1 MAWRRNFVIALALG
15 TMLAASPAAAVLQ
28 PHRAFYR
35 LDLARAGGVG
45 PLLGVQGGLVIEWRL
60 ACDGWLSRQRLGFVA
75 ATEDGAGL
83 ARDVR
88 FSSWEASDGSS
99 LRYTVRSFAGDA
111 LEEEFRGEALLE
123 GQGGGTASFSEPE
136 QVEVPLPSGT
146 VFPTEHLER
155 VLISAEQGERLTTH
169 EVFDG
174 WGFDSLT
181 QITTVIGEPATLPPS
196 ADGPEGQ
203 RAWPVSMAYYDVD
216 SQSDVPDFEASF
228 LLTPDG
234 VMHELALDYGDFML
248 DATMERLE
256 LLDQPAC

>member
-1 MAWRRNFVIALALG
+1 MDWRRNLVIACALG
-15 TMLAASPAAAVLQ
+15 ATLAAPPAAAALQ

-35 LDLARAGGVG
+35 LDLGQTRGMD
-45 PLLGVQGGLVIEWRL
+45 PLLGVRGGLVIEWRL

-88 FSSWEASDGSS
+88 FSSWEATDGSS
-99 LRYTVRSFAGDA
+99 LRYTVRSFEGDA
-111 LEEEFRGEALLE
+111 LEEEFRGEARIKE
-123 GQGGGTASFSEPE
+123 QGGGLANFSRPE
-136 QVEVPLPSGT
+136 EVEVPLPSGT

-155 VLISAEQGERLTTH
+155 VLLSAERGERLLTH

-216 SQSDVPDFEASF
+216 SQSDVPDFEANF

-234 VMHELALDYGDFML
+234 VMHELVLDYGDFML
-248 DATMERLE
+248 DATLERLE
-256 LLDQPAC
+256 LLEQPAC

>member
-1 MAWRRNFVIALALG
+1 MAWRRKLVIALGLG
-15 TMLAASPAAAVLQ
+15 SMLAASPVAAALQ

-35 LDLARAGGVG
+35 LALGATRGMD
-45 PLLGVQGGLVIEWRL
+45 PLRGVQGGLVIEWRL

-75 ATEDGAGL
+75 ATEDGIGL

-99 LRYTVRSFAGDA
+99 LRYSVRSFDGES
-111 LEEEFRGEALLE
+111 LEEEFRGEARLK
-123 GQGGGTASFSEPE
+123 GATGGTASFSKPDE
-136 QVEVPLPSGT
+136 VEVPLPSGT

-155 VLISAEQGERLTTH
+155 VLLGAEQGERLLTH

-181 QITTVIGEPATLPPS
+181 QITTVIGEPRPLPAS
-196 ADGPEGQ
+196 AGGPEGE
-203 RAWPVSMAYYDVD
+203 RAWPISMAYYKIG
-216 SQSDVPDFEASF
+216 SQSDVPEFEASF
-228 LLTPDG
+228 LMTADG

-248 DATMERLE
+248 NATLE
-256 LLDQPAC
+256 HLEVLDRPVC